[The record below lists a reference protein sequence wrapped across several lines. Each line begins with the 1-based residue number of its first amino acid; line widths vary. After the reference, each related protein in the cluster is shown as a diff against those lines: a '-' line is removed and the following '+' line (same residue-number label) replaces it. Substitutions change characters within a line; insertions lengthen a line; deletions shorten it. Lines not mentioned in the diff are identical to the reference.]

1 MKRTSENYVM
11 TAYTGSAG
19 DMLELERIR
28 KAVSVINKELR
39 HFKYGSRQKKDG
51 YGSQSYSQFRVKCQG
66 RGPRTRAALRDGRHP
81 RSYDQSLPLRHAT
94 ALDIYIYQT

>member
-1 MKRTSENYVM
+1 MKRNSENYVM

-39 HFKYGSRQKKDG
+39 VRSYNSSLGST
-51 YGSQSYSQFRVKCQG
+51 QFRVKCQG

-94 ALDIYIYQT
+94 ALDVYIYQT

>member
-1 MKRTSENYVM
+1 M

-28 KAVSVINKELR
+28 KAVRVINKELR
-39 HFKYGSRQKKDG
+39 VRSKYSSLGST
-51 YGSQSYSQFRVKCQG
+51 QFRVKCQG

-94 ALDIYIYQT
+94 ALDVYIYQT

>member
-1 MKRTSENYVM
+1 MKERYSENYVM

-39 HFKYGSRQKKDG
+39 VRSYNSSLGST
-51 YGSQSYSQFRVKCQG
+51 QFRVKCQG

>member
-1 MKRTSENYVM
+1 MKRSSENYVM

-28 KAVSVINKELR
+28 KAVRVINKELR
-39 HFKYGSRQKKDG
+39 VRSYNSSLGST
-51 YGSQSYSQFRVKCQG
+51 QFRVKCQG

-94 ALDIYIYQT
+94 ALDVYIYQT

>member
-1 MKRTSENYVM
+1 MKRNSENYVM

-28 KAVSVINKELR
+28 KAVRVINKELR
-39 HFKYGSRQKKDG
+39 VRSKYSSLGST
-51 YGSQSYSQFRVKCQG
+51 QFRVKCQG

-94 ALDIYIYQT
+94 ALDVYIYQT

>member
-1 MKRTSENYVM
+1 M

-28 KAVSVINKELR
+28 KAVRVINKELR
-39 HFKYGSRQKKDG
+39 VRSYNSSLGST
-51 YGSQSYSQFRVKCQG
+51 QFRVKCQG

-94 ALDIYIYQT
+94 ALDVYIYQT

>member
-1 MKRTSENYVM
+1 MKRNSENYVM

-28 KAVSVINKELR
+28 KAVRVINKELR
-39 HFKYGSRQKKDG
+39 VRSYNSSLGST
-51 YGSQSYSQFRVKCQG
+51 QFRVKCQG

-94 ALDIYIYQT
+94 ALDVYIYQT